1 MGLTRVTEKRIVE
14 EAGAEAEGRK
24 GCLPCRRAEEGE
36 AEEEHGHRHQ
46 GRSGGSGVTQE
57 GQWLSGPGCACR
69 EQQHVPQT
77 CPAGSRT
84 SRASSPSALSPGGPV
99 LVASSAGK
107 WGLDHKSINRTYIQM
122 IGLPPVCLP
131 LSVFMLLSVCH
142 TYVCK

>member
-1 MGLTRVTEKRIVE
+1 MAFWTRVR
-14 EAGAEAEGRK
+14 
-24 GCLPCRRAEEGE
+24 
-36 AEEEHGHRHQ
+36 
-46 GRSGGSGVTQE
+46 
-57 GQWLSGPGCACR
+57 LSGAAARAPNLPGR
-69 EQQHVPQT
+69 FTHQQSFQ
-77 CPAGSRT
+77 
-84 SRASSPSALSPGGPV
+84 SSISALSPGGPV